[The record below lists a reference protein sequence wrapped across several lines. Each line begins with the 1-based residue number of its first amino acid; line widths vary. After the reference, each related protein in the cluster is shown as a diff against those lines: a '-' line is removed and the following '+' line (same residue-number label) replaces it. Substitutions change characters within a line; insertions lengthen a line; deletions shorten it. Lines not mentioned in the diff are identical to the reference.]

1 MTASYISL
9 LESGELKT
17 RVDRANAML
26 ARCVV
31 CPRKCNVNRLDG
43 ELGKCYTGK
52 QAIISSYGPHFGEE
66 PPLTGSGG
74 SGTIF
79 FTNCNLNCIYCQN
92 YIISQQAQGD
102 ETNADK
108 LATIMLYLQAKGCG
122 NINLVSPSHVVP
134 QILGA
139 LVIAADKGL
148 TLPLV
153 YNSGGYDS
161 VETLELLD
169 GVVDIYMP
177 DMKYSDEAT
186 ARQLSAVDDYPKI
199 NRQAINE
206 MYRQVGNLVLG
217 DGIAKRG
224 LLIRHLVLPND
235 LARTENVLRFI
246 AEEISTNTYVNIM
259 DQYRPE
265 YRAYDVDKLARPL
278 HIQEWSDAVQM
289 AQRYG
294 LTRIA
299 RLEPK
304 LRLI

>member
-1 MTASYISL
+1 
-9 LESGELKT
+9 
-17 RVDRANAML
+17 
-26 ARCVV
+26 
-31 CPRKCNVNRLDG
+31 VNRLDG